1 MNVNVSGIVV
11 VITGASRGIG
21 RALAIEFAKEQACVV
36 VNYNRSYFETK
47 KLMDEINAY
56 NNNCLFVQADVTK
69 QEDVKKLYNETI
81 KKYGRV
87 DVLINNAGICED
99 SLIHLMSKEK
109 DRKST
114 RLNSSH
120 TDISRMPSSA

>member
-87 DVLINNAGICED
+87 DV
-99 SLIHLMSKEK
+99 
-109 DRKST
+109 
-114 RLNSSH
+114 SS
-120 TDISRMPSSA
+120 SS